1 MSKRKIIKLVYVVL
15 LVPILTIMF
24 GNNSKNKTLDN
35 TILRSKIIKDNMIE
49 IQENI
54 NNLVVEESIIAE
66 IKENDRTLDIDEKD
80 IVEKIE
86 VVEQK
91 QSIIQNQKQDNNNQ
105 NSENSQNSN
114 SNYQDTKETQNQGT
128 QENLNQK
135 NEQNNNVGNANI
147 QNDKEIKNEIKQ
159 ITTEKQKI
167 YTYEKN
173 ETECE
178 MLKSEFERITGNNP
192 SFSVEIKEKA
202 KDGYSFYPYRESEI
216 KKQIKNLTFGSFE
229 VYAEDVSLNGV
240 KQRTIYYIY

>member
-105 NSENSQNSN
+105 NSEN
-114 SNYQDTKETQNQGT
+114 
-128 QENLNQK
+128 
-135 NEQNNNVGNANI
+135 
-147 QNDKEIKNEIKQ
+147 
-159 ITTEKQKI
+159 
-167 YTYEKN
+167 
-173 ETECE
+173 
-178 MLKSEFERITGNNP
+178 
-192 SFSVEIKEKA
+192 
-202 KDGYSFYPYRESEI
+202 
-216 KKQIKNLTFGSFE
+216 
-229 VYAEDVSLNGV
+229 
-240 KQRTIYYIY
+240 